1 MKKKFNYN
9 NIPTAVFSSPNYA
22 FVGFSENEA
31 RKKFSSVKVFKSTFT
46 PLKYS
51 MTKIKTK
58 VFIKL
63 IVTGARQRI
72 IGIHYI
78 GENAAEIIQGFSVA
92 IVNGLKK
99 NQFDKTIGIHPT
111 SAEEIVTLK

>member
-1 MKKKFNYN
+1 MLLL
-9 NIPTAVFSSPNYA
+9 VFQSMRQ
-22 FVGFSENEA
+22 E
-31 RKKFSSVKVFKSTFT
+31 KFSSVKVFKSTFT

-63 IVTGARQRI
+63 IVTGVRQRI

-78 GENAAEIIQGFSVA
+78 GENAAEIVQGFSVA
-92 IVNGLKK
+92 VVNKLTK
-99 NQFDKTIGIHPT
+99 NKLNKTLGIHPT
-111 SAEEIVTLK
+111 SAEEIVTF